1 MRKVAR
7 SRLAALL
14 LAAAVVAALAP
25 RARAVS
31 GCVLELGAGPVEYDR
46 CLLIDGIG
54 SGFWLLWSLLPSSG
68 GATVVRWGMNSSA
81 SGYVALAYPPDPE
94 PDTGLMIGATALSL
108 QSCGSCLTGA
118 QLREWYLGGTASGQ
132 MLLTATLRLLNVTA
146 EATAAGLA
154 ASFVQELPEGRDP
167 AELELIFAAGAV
179 FGNGGM
185 RKHETYG
192 EGTLNLNDG
201 TVADTET
208 NSMNVHALVVAH
220 IWLLLAGWGFL
231 IPVGIVIGRCLKHL
245 DPLWFQLHRALQTL
259 GLVLGIAGFALGFAI
274 AGGWDGAFHVHR
286 NLGTAATVLG
296 IAQVSALLARPNKLS
311 RWRRS
316 WDFWH
321 WWQGRA
327 AAAIALANIFYG
339 LINVQNV
346 GAGGVAAYTAV
357 FSVIAGSAILL
368 DGYAYV
374 QLPPPALTPGLQRA
388 LPSQPILASASRKGA
403 SLAPD
408 GRAAT
413 ASATATPGSMT
424 PGDATPAM
432 GHGRGSEVQLAS
444 NATP

>member
-1 MRKVAR
+1 MQKAAR
-7 SRLAALL
+7 TRLVPLL
-14 LAAAVVAALAP
+14 LAAAVTAALAP
-25 RARAVS
+25 GAQAVP

-54 SGFWLLWSLLPSSG
+54 SGFWLLWSVLPSSG
-68 GATVVRWGMNSSA
+68 GATTVRWGMNSSA
-81 SGYVALAYPPDPE
+81 SGYVAFAYPPDPE
-94 PDTGLMIGATALSL
+94 PDTGLMIGATALAL

-132 MLLTATLRLLNVTA
+132 MEATATLRLYNVTA
-146 EATAAGLA
+146 QATAAGLA
-154 ASFVQELPEGRDP
+154 ASFVQELPEGRDA

-185 RKHETYG
+185 RKHEQYG
-192 EGTLNLNDG
+192 EGTLNLSDG
-201 TVADTET
+201 TIADTET
-208 NSMNVHALVVAH
+208 HSMSVHALVVAH

-231 IPVGIVIGRCLKHL
+231 IPCGIVIGRCLKHL
-245 DPLWFQLHRALQTL
+245 DPWAIQSL
-259 GLVLGIAGFALGFAI
+259 GLVLGIAGFAIGFAI

-286 NLGTAATVLG
+286 SLGMAATVLG
-296 IAQVSALLARPNKLS
+296 IAQVSALVARPNKMS

-327 AAAIALANIFYG
+327 AAALAVANIFYG

-346 GAGGVAAYTAV
+346 GTGGVAAYTAV

-374 QLPPPALTPGLQRA
+374 QLPPPALTPGLQKA
-388 LPSQPILASASRKGA
+388 LPSQAAIAPASRKG
-403 SLAPD
+403 LAPY
-408 GRAAT
+408 GQAAT
-413 ASATATPGSMT
+413 ASASVTPGSES
-424 PGDATPAM
+424 PGAATPSL
-432 GHGRGSEVQLAS
+432 GHGHGSEVQLAS
-444 NATP
+444 TA